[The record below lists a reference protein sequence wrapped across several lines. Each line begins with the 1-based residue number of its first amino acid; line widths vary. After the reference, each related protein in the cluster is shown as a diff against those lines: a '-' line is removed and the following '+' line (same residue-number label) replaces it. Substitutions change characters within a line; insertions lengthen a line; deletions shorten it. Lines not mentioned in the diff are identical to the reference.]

1 MTDTLLLLAVV
12 VAVAAVA
19 VVIRVRTGRPRP
31 TAERFSP
38 EQLRTIGAAERGPR
52 LVLFTAPGCSPCTV
66 ARRVLDEV
74 GQRHGAQVLTV
85 DVTEHPDLAREK
97 AVWRAPT
104 VFVVHGPGQAVARI
118 SGVPR
123 VAALEEALLVGAEV
137 A

>member
-1 MTDTLLLLAVV
+1 MNDVALLLAVV
-12 VAVAAVA
+12 AAVA
-19 VVIRVRTGRPRP
+19 VTALVMRVRAGRSRA
-31 TAERFSP
+31 TAEQFSP
-38 EQLRTIGAAERGPR
+38 EQLRTIGAAGRGSR

-74 GQRHGAQVLTV
+74 GERHGAQVLSV
-85 DVTEHPDLAREK
+85 DVTEHPDLARDK

-123 VAALEEALLVGAEV
+123 VDALEAALLSAAEV

>member
-1 MTDTLLLLAVV
+1 MNDAGLLLGV
-12 VAVAAVA
+12 VAAIAATALVMRA
-19 VVIRVRTGRPRP
+19 RTGRSRA

-38 EQLRTIGAAERGPR
+38 EQLRTIGAGDRGPR

-66 ARRVLDEV
+66 ARKVLDEV
-74 GQRHGAQVLTV
+74 GERHGAQVLSV
-85 DVTEHPDLAREK
+85 DVTEHPDLARDK

-123 VAALEEALLVGAEV
+123 VDALEAALVGAAEV